1 MTPITTGGAISF
13 PGSDGALA
21 IAQHRF
27 DRIASSHKNKFY
39 REDYP

>member
-1 MTPITTGGAISF
+1 MTPIITAIYSTGGAISF

-27 DRIASSHKNKFY
+27 DRIAFAHKK
-39 REDYP
+39 